1 MANNIIY
8 TGGLNELYSLLD
20 DNGQVDKNKLIDWLS
35 SSKNLS
41 YDETISSKIK
51 KITRKRKI
59 KRLNKF

>member
-51 KITRKRKI
+51 KITS
-59 KRLNKF
+59 